1 VFGDTIKV
9 WSNIYVLTIKQREVI
24 MTQLKLNI
32 KNSYLT
38 KFKEEFILKYGLLK
52 QEVLDKQKVLAT
64 NKNLVQEIFDELNT
78 SVVKLTKVPKIKI
91 SSNSYGDFNGT
102 TISKIVRESSYA
114 VNGNGQRL
122 LNENKQP
129 ILISGRVDTKKLKEK
144 YPEIWADC
152 LVPTKSVEYKFEI
165 VKSNA

>member
-1 VFGDTIKV
+1 
-9 WSNIYVLTIKQREVI
+9 
-24 MTQLKLNI
+24 
-32 KNSYLT
+32 
-38 KFKEEFILKYGLLK
+38 
-52 QEVLDKQKVLAT
+52 
-64 NKNLVQEIFDELNT
+64 
-78 SVVKLTKVPKIKI
+78 
-91 SSNSYGDFNGT
+91 
-102 TISKIVRESSYA
+102 
-114 VNGNGQRL
+114 

>member
-1 VFGDTIKV
+1 MCIRDR
-9 WSNIYVLTIKQREVI
+9 SNT
-24 MTQLKLNI
+24 
-32 KNSYLT
+32 
-38 KFKEEFILKYGLLK
+38 
-52 QEVLDKQKVLAT
+52 
-64 NKNLVQEIFDELNT
+64 
-78 SVVKLTKVPKIKI
+78 
-91 SSNSYGDFNGT
+91 YGDFNGT

-114 VNGNGQRL
+114 VKGDGTRL